1 MNIQPFS
8 HHRILI
14 PVLLLSALALTS
26 CGGKQYAKDAT
37 ESPVAPMAKSSTAL
51 SSTLPSPVAGK
62 TVAKSGMGMKP
73 KADGK
78 CATDEPIVGK
88 LTKNGNKIYHEPGS
102 LNYEKVKATECFK
115 TAVDAEKAGYRPI
128 KSSATHKDSDSKK
141 KN

>member
-1 MNIQPFS
+1 MNIQPFR

-14 PVLLLSALALTS
+14 PALLLSALALTS
-26 CGGKQYAKDAT
+26 CGGNEHPKDAT
-37 ESPVAPMAKSSTAL
+37 ESSVAPTAKSTTAM
-51 SSTLPSPVAGK
+51 SSASPSPVAGK
-62 TVAKSGMGMKP
+62 TTAKSGMGMKP
-73 KADGK
+73 QADGK

-115 TAVDAEKAGYRPI
+115 TAADAEKAGYRPI
-128 KSSATHKDSDSKK
+128 KSNTTHKDSDSKK